1 MRIFIAI
8 LLILFSVG
16 VLGFV
21 GAGSHGHMLFRPGML
36 EDWIF
41 WTLILSS
48 GFGGIYMLLKP
59 AILKTQK

>member
-1 MRIFIAI
+1 MRIFIEI
-8 LLILFSVG
+8 LLILFSVA
-16 VLGFV
+16 VMGFV

-48 GFGGIYMLLKP
+48 GLGGIYMLLKHTF
-59 AILKTQK
+59 LKTQR